1 MKQFIKENWFKVGM
15 LMITIILVFVYLVRI
30 NQPATDNNETDIKIS
45 NEDLS
50 FDINLNSLNY
60 QLPKYDSICIPDKKY
75 SCSKDDCKQVKA
87 GVFVLID
94 YANNKFYRCD
104 DKPCDQYLAKIE
116 GIIPALESS
125 HAIAYAMK
133 LAPTLAKDK
142 IIVINLSGRG
152 DKDVYSVADYMGV
165 NLKVE

>member
-116 GIIPALESS
+116 ESGEFVNITPQFPNGTII
-125 HAIAYAMK
+125 K
-133 LAPTLAKDK
+133 VAKGGDYFEVVSLGLD
-142 IIVINLSGRG
+142 ILTSYGTCSG
-152 DKDVYSVADYMGV
+152 K
-165 NLKVE
+165 

>member
-94 YANNKFYRCD
+94 YANNKVYRCD

-116 GIIPALESS
+116 ESGEFVNITPQFPNGTII
-125 HAIAYAMK
+125 K
-133 LAPTLAKDK
+133 VAKGGDYFEVVSLGLD
-142 IIVINLSGRG
+142 ILTSYGTCSG
-152 DKDVYSVADYMGV
+152 K
-165 NLKVE
+165 